1 MELAKSIVYF
11 YIPGR
16 VTILDL
22 SGVLQ
27 VFEEAKILGFNYQF
41 EFISNQ
47 STTKSSSGLELSALK
62 HFGET
67 TPTKNDIIFI
77 SGSSSHQMIHC
88 NEDQSFFDWLT
99 RANANKTTICSICSG
114 AFLLAKAGLLNNKEC
129 TAHWGFIQKNY
140 LN

>member
-1 MELAKSIVYF
+1 MEQAKSIVYF
-11 YIPGR
+11 YIPER
-16 VTILDL
+16 VTLLDL

-27 VFEEAKILGFNYQF
+27 FFEEAKILGFNYQF

-47 STTKSSSGLELSALK
+47 STTKSSSGLKLSALK

-67 TPTKNDIIFI
+67 IPTKNDIIFI

-99 RANANKTTICSICSG
+99 KANANKTTICSICSG
-114 AFLLAKAGLLNNKEC
+114 AFLLAKAGLLNNKSALHIGGLYKKI
-129 TAHWGFIQKNY
+129 T
-140 LN
+140 

>member
-11 YIPGR
+11 YIPER
-16 VTILDL
+16 VTLLDL

-47 STTKSSSGLELSALK
+47 STIKSSSGLKLSALK

-67 TPTKNDIIFI
+67 IPTKNDIIFI
-77 SGSSSHQMIHC
+77 SGSSLHQMIHC
-88 NEDQSFFDWLT
+88 NEDQTFFDWLK